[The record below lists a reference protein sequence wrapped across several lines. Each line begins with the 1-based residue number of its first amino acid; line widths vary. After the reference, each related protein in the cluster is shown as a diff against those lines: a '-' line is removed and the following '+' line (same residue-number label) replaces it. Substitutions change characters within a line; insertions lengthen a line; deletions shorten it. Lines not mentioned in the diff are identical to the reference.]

1 MFFRKKN
8 KNTRQ
13 EDNGKRVA
21 LVQSQLI
28 IENRTSDQDPGEV
41 CTGELLGLKPGE
53 CFTSKDPKKIYKFLI
68 ESYRNNIRDVVL
80 YIDSDVTEKLM
91 DLIMSR
97 AEANRAVKK
106 MVQETRYLNSF
117 STSRETRKKI
127 FDRIRKSDVKCDYGF
142 SLGTTDSML
151 ATLNRGQASDTV
163 EQVVIVSD
171 KRTPYTKEI
180 YDNFDDKGTDT
191 RKYRVSE
198 VTAELLNSFSDLKKV
213 VLAFTTDEDH
223 EKWEDLVDDIKYN
236 GELVFMELFETFLI
250 EKKTLKPGRFEKVN
264 CVSCSTCCRGKNIPE
279 LSNTTQYETSLQTLC
294 KLGRANGFGSLLSS
308 GAVYITP
315 VDEA

>member
-1 MFFRKKN
+1 MVFRKKN

-13 EDNGKRVA
+13 EDKERRVA
-21 LVQSQLI
+21 FVQSQVT
-28 IENRTSDQDPGEV
+28 IECRAPDQDPGEV
-41 CTGELLGLKPGE
+41 CTAELLKLKPHE
-53 CFTSKDPKKIYKFLI
+53 LFTSKDENEIYRFLI
-68 ESYRNNIRDVVL
+68 KSYRNNIRDYVL

-91 DLIMSR
+91 NLIMRR

-117 STSRETRKKI
+117 STSRETRKKT
-127 FDRIRKSDVKCDYGF
+127 FDLIRKSGVKCDYGF

-171 KRTPYTKEI
+171 RKTPYTNELFN
-180 YDNFDDKGTDT
+180 NFDDNGTDT
-191 RKYRVSE
+191 KKYRVNE
-198 VTAELLNSFSDLKKV
+198 VTPELLNSFVDLNKV

-236 GELVFMELFETFLI
+236 GELVFMELFETFLLP
-250 EKKTLKPGRFEKVN
+250 KTLRSGRFKKVN
-264 CVSCSTCCRGKNIPE
+264 CLSCSTCCRGENVPE
-279 LSNTTQYETSLQTLC
+279 LSNTTQYETSLQTIC
-294 KLGRANGFGSLLSS
+294 SLGRANGLGSLLSS
-308 GAVYITP
+308 GAVFTAA
-315 VDEA
+315 E